1 MRQMLAR
8 IAAWRTRRN
17 LIAAAFHYGR
27 RRQILARRSQK
38 WSALEHRLRVVSA

>member
-8 IAAWRTRRN
+8 LAAGRARRT

-27 RRQILARRSQK
+27 RRQILARRSQQ
-38 WSALEHRLRVVSA
+38 WSAIERRLRMVSA